1 LARWRKG
8 YANWIILFVSCFP
21 HRRCWAHFVL
31 VCERRATSR
40 AQERQDSGS
49 PIPSSNPVARRSDP
63 VSPHRPECPCAGH
76 MMRKDQTAAHAL
88 GLHILVLETG
98 SDPDYDA
105 TFENLVQ
112 RRVGP
117 LIVGT
122 AAFFLHRG
130 DRLALMAARQAITA
144 RGLMSYGTRL
154 RMLSPGWHLHG
165 PHSQRCQAGRFADL
179 RLRKPF
185 LAPQSDVKSVR
196 FAECSHSNRP
206 QSGSL

>member
-1 LARWRKG
+1 LAQRVRELDYSYRAFLTG
-8 YANWIILFVSCFP
+8 DAERASCWSASAGP
-21 HRRCWAHFVL
+21 HRG
-31 VCERRATSR
+31 

-76 MMRKDQTAAHAL
+76 MMRKGQTAAHAL
-88 GLHILVLETG
+88 GLPILVLETG

-144 RGLMSYGTRL
+144 RGLMSYGTRITDAIARL
-154 RMLSPGWHLHG
+154 ASTRPASSKVPSRPICRLAASKAFSRP
-165 PHSQRCQAGRFADL
+165 PKRCQKRAICGMQ
-179 RLRKPF
+179 P
-185 LAPQSDVKSVR
+185 
-196 FAECSHSNRP
+196 
-206 QSGSL
+206 